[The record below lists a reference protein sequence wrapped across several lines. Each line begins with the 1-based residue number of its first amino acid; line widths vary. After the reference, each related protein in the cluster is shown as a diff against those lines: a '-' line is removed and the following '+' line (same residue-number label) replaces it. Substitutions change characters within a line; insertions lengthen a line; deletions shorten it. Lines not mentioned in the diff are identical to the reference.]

1 MTELEPT
8 LHELAEA
15 YDIATEYWDWQGRH
29 VTVDRETIVAVLAA
43 LGVDASTP
51 VAAAQAVDDHHR
63 RPWTQM
69 LPPFLAL
76 REHRTAEVRV
86 HVPDGDPVSVWIELE
101 TGGNR
106 GQLRQLE
113 NWVPAREIDGGWVG
127 EASFEIPAD
136 LPLGYHTLQARS
148 GDQQAAMPLI
158 ISPEWLGFPERMGSR
173 RGWGLATQLYS
184 VRSRQSWGVGDLN
197 DLEDL
202 AVWSASEHGADYVLV
217 NPLHAAEPV
226 PPMEPSPYL
235 PTSRRFANPLYLRV
249 ERIPEYAW
257 ATRKQRDKI
266 NEIRVK
272 LKVKLAPYDQI
283 DRDRSLEGQAQ
294 GPQDHLLGPADPR
307 SGRVLRRRTAAAKG
321 SGCRTSRPGR
331 HSPRSTG
338 RTSSTGRRTCR
349 IRPRTRSGTSPSSTR
364 TRSTSSA
371 GCSGCWTS
379 NWRPR
384 TRPACGPE

>member
-1 MTELEPT
+1 
-8 LHELAEA
+8 
-15 YDIATEYWDWQGRH
+15 
-29 VTVDRETIVAVLAA
+29 
-43 LGVDASTP
+43 
-51 VAAAQAVDDHHR
+51 
-63 RPWTQM
+63 M

-86 HVPDGDPVSVWIELE
+86 HVPDGEPVAVWIELE
-101 TGGNR
+101 TGGNH

-113 NWVPAREIDGGWVG
+113 NWVPAREIDGSWVG

-136 LPLGYHTLQARS
+136 LPLGYHTLRARS

-158 ISPEWLGFPERMGSR
+158 ISPDWLGFRERMGRR

-184 VRSRQSWGVGDLN
+184 VRSRQSWGVGDLT

-257 ATRKQRDKI
+257 VTRQ
-266 NEIRVK
+266 
-272 LKVKLAPYDQI
+272 
-283 DRDRSLEGQAQ
+283 
-294 GPQDHLLGPADPR
+294 
-307 SGRVLRRRTAAAKG
+307 AAA
-321 SGCRTSRPGR
+321 
-331 HSPRSTG
+331 PRST
-338 RTSSTGRRTCR
+338 
-349 IRPRTRSGTSPSSTR
+349 RSGSS
-364 TRSTSSA
+364 
-371 GCSGCWTS
+371 
-379 NWRPR
+379 
-384 TRPACGPE
+384 